1 MSIATLFSQFVDWL
15 RQLFSSS
22 GPSTTTPVAPVEPTT
37 PPTTGNYY
45 PEIIRISTGSLELN
59 GSRVG
64 PEEHEVT
71 IKRKQLLYA
80 AIACEV
86 QCNFVLK
93 TFLDGKPNP
102 ENNVKN
108 GGIPAVNS
116 GKKENN
122 ITVGWPE
129 TNGYPLGKHEA
140 LFVLYDQNGRAC
152 DSYSMTLNVVMP

>member
-1 MSIATLFSQFVDWL
+1 MSIATLFSKLVDWL
-15 RQLFSSS
+15 RQLLSSS
-22 GPSTTTPVAPVEPTT
+22 QPSTMPPVAPVEPTT
-37 PPTTGNYY
+37 PATKNYY

-64 PEEHEVT
+64 PEEHDVT

-80 AIACEV
+80 AVACEV
-86 QCNFVLK
+86 QCNFTLK
-93 TFLDGKPNP
+93 MFLDGKANP

-140 LFVLYDQNGRAC
+140 LIVLYDQNGRVC